1 MGTIFKH
8 SGKVAPTV
16 ALFCFLGAVTFESM
30 GADKAKPATP
40 PPAQAQ
46 APAKA
51 SGIKFRAP
59 ATGAPAVRVTG
70 GSRGEGDAAVTLD
83 VLAPIEVGTTTL
95 EQPSLFWRQSK
106 ASPAKFELTVIQE
119 KRIKPLLRMTL
130 DSASRTG
137 IQRVK
142 LSDFGTK
149 LEPGV
154 EYQWVVALINDSE
167 NRSRD
172 LVASGSIKRIAAGAE
187 LKEKIARA
195 NPAALPAVYAEAGVW
210 YDALAALAD
219 QIEANPNDQALRQMR
234 ADLLMQV
241 GLKDSSQSE
250 PAAR

>member
-1 MGTIFKH
+1 MGLFIKL
-8 SGKVAPTV
+8 SGNFAPTLTLLACV
-16 ALFCFLGAVTFESM
+16 GAAGVNSAA
-30 GADKAKPATP
+30 ADLKSPTAPSAQAAAKP
-40 PPAQAQ
+40 
-46 APAKA
+46 

-83 VLAPIEVGTTTL
+83 VLAPIEVGITTL

-130 DSASRTG
+130 DSASKAG
-137 IQRVK
+137 IQRVN

-154 EYQWVVALINDSE
+154 EYQWVVALINDAE

-195 NPAALPAVYAEAGVW
+195 DAAELPAVYAEAGIW

-241 GLKDSSQSE
+241 GLKDSGRSDA
-250 PAAR
+250 AAR